1 MTYNNENAMM
11 ETKKDFILPAMVED
25 DCISVDVSEDYEGLR
40 LSFPRVKIPGGGS
53 LQFEIPSDDPE
64 NPDYTK
70 YIEGVILYNHDT
82 CAYWP
87 EGSEYDDNVT
97 PLCSSVDGKT
107 GYGAPGGV
115 CATCAL
121 NQYGSVEKGKG
132 KACKNMRNLYILR
145 SGEHMPMA
153 CKNDFERY
161 LECKGDEIDNA
172 AYALAVALLRTHPD
186 QTDEEV
192 LPWDM
197 AIIAP
202 IIESAQEE
210 LERSGKQTCW
220 PYLL

>member
-1 MTYNNENAMM
+1 MN
-11 ETKKDFILPAMVED
+11 DLPPDQSGA
-25 DCISVDVSEDYEGLR
+25 GAL
-40 LSFPRVKIPGGGS
+40 LSDGHQRIM
-53 LQFEIPSDDPE
+53 
-64 NPDYTK
+64 
-70 YIEGVILYNHDT
+70 GVIL
-82 CAYWP
+82 
-87 EGSEYDDNVT
+87 
-97 PLCSSVDGKT
+97 
-107 GYGAPGGV
+107 
-115 CATCAL
+115 
-121 NQYGSVEKGKG
+121 
-132 KACKNMRNLYILR
+132 
-145 SGEHMPMA
+145 MA

>member
-115 CATCAL
+115 CAT
-121 NQYGSVEKGKG
+121 
-132 KACKNMRNLYILR
+132 
-145 SGEHMPMA
+145 
-153 CKNDFERY
+153 
-161 LECKGDEIDNA
+161 
-172 AYALAVALLRTHPD
+172 
-186 QTDEEV
+186 
-192 LPWDM
+192 
-197 AIIAP
+197 
-202 IIESAQEE
+202 
-210 LERSGKQTCW
+210 
-220 PYLL
+220 

>member
-1 MTYNNENAMM
+1 
-11 ETKKDFILPAMVED
+11 
-25 DCISVDVSEDYEGLR
+25 
-40 LSFPRVKIPGGGS
+40 
-53 LQFEIPSDDPE
+53 
-64 NPDYTK
+64 
-70 YIEGVILYNHDT
+70 
-82 CAYWP
+82 
-87 EGSEYDDNVT
+87 
-97 PLCSSVDGKT
+97 
-107 GYGAPGGV
+107 
-115 CATCAL
+115 
-121 NQYGSVEKGKG
+121 
-132 KACKNMRNLYILR
+132 
-145 SGEHMPMA
+145 MA

-220 PYLL
+220 PYLLSFFICTILSSVYAASSNLRFT